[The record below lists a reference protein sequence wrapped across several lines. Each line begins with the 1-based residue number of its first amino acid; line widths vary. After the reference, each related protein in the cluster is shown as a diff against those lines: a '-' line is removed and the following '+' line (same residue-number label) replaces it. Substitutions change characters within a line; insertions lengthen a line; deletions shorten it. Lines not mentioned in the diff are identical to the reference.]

1 MKRII
6 KDYFSFS
13 KKERLAVIILLL
25 TMGCFIA
32 FPYFYSP
39 ILPPPIINNALAE
52 FIREQNTQMDSAE
65 NVLPKPS
72 PKNNQY
78 AIKGIQFPFDPNTAS
93 ENDWKR
99 LGIQEK
105 TIQTL
110 VNYRNKGGKFKQAQD
125 LRKIWGFRKE
135 DADRL
140 LPFVHIA
147 KSDTFFSTQK
157 TNQEKWKLGAE
168 GPPKTKASLITFIDI
183 NSASIEDWKSLPGIG
198 EVLAGRIIKFRDRI
212 GGFSG
217 IEQVQKTYGISDS
230 VFKLITPYLKVN
242 TKTINRLNINT
253 ANAYDLRIRT
263 NLPDVVAKAIIVY
276 RQQNGPFKNVGD
288 LKKIVILSDSLFQM
302 LILHVSLE

>member
-39 ILPPPIINNALAE
+39 ILPPPIINKALAE
-52 FIREQNTQMDSAE
+52 FIREQNSQMDSAE

-72 PKNNQY
+72 TKNNQY
-78 AIKGIQFPFDPNTAS
+78 EIKGIQFLFDPNTAS
-93 ENDWKR
+93 EKDWKR

-168 GPPKTKASLITFIDI
+168 GPPKTKARLLTFIDI
-183 NSASIEDWKSLPGIG
+183 NSASLEDWKSLPGIG
-198 EVLAGRIIKFRDRI
+198 EVLGGRIIKFRDRM
-212 GGFSG
+212 GGFTG

-230 VFKLITPYLKVN
+230 VFRLISPFLRVN
-242 TKTINRLNINT
+242 TKIISRLNINT
-253 ANAYDLRIRT
+253 ASAYDLKIRT
-263 NLPDVVAKAIIVY
+263 NLPDGVAKAIIVY
-276 RQQNGPFKNVGD
+276 RQQNGPFKKADD
-288 LKKIVILSDSLFQM
+288 LKKIVILSDSLYQM
-302 LILHVSLE
+302 LILHVFFE